1 MEEQMNKE
9 RILVVD
15 DEPSILRLMNIIL
28 SSEGYDVDTASD
40 GIQAI
45 EKAGGCDVVFLDIFM
60 PGMNGLEALRRIREI
75 PHPPEVVMMTG
86 ITDQG
91 SLRTAFIEGG
101 AFDYLIKPLKA
112 QEVISV
118 AQEAIFKRN
127 ISSYRHEIRDILDKG
142 LERLES
148 GYEQRT
154 RKLRESQLN
163 YRMLMENLPEG
174 LLVVQGGTVRFANK
188 RAQIWRGEGEEIA
201 GRPFSDLVQEDGG
214 RLMEEMERDPLQG
227 GGTRD
232 PFTFRFLRSTGVS
245 FWAEATLVP
254 IEWEERP
261 ALLVVIED
269 ISARK
274 EAEDLFRMVTEHSK
288 VGIFIEQDKRF
299 QFVNPEFASYVDMRM
314 EELKHKDPLDLVHP
328 EDRETVRSNSI
339 AMLKGQRKAPTA
351 FRAITG
357 KGRLHWMLQS
367 VVPVRFRGRRAV
379 LGSLVDIEEQ
389 KRSEE
394 LLQKMHS
401 ELEQLVSSISSLIVC
416 ITPED
421 VITRA
426 NDAAA
431 ELLGLSKKELLG
443 SRIGECNVRWDV
455 QRVLEGLERCR
466 KTRAIVRLDDLR
478 FVRPNGKEGLM
489 GLTLHPAP
497 AAEGGSIIILGADIT
512 EKKAMETQLMQALKL
527 ESIGQLAAGIAHE
540 INTPIQYVGDNLHF
554 LDSAFSDLTGLLEK
568 YQDLASAVSSLQS
581 GQIPHEVS
589 AALEGVERA
598 HSQVDLAF
606 LKGEIPPAIKQA
618 LEGVERVAK
627 IVASMKMLSHPGLKE
642 RSPFDIKEAIES
654 AVTVC
659 RNEWKYVAELST
671 VFDPE
676 LKVING
682 FPGEFNQVILN
693 LLVNAAHAIGSV
705 VKQGEK
711 GRITVTTKKDG
722 EWAEISVA
730 DTGCGIPENIRTR
743 IFDPFF
749 TTKDVGK
756 GTGQGLA
763 IAHSVITEKHGG
775 RIWFESETG
784 KGTTFRIRI
793 PINPPEKGS

>member
-1 MEEQMNKE
+1 MSKE
-9 RILVVD
+9 RVLVVD
-15 DEPSILRLMNIIL
+15 DEPSILRLLNIIL
-28 SSEGYDVDTASD
+28 GSEGYEVETASD
-40 GIQAI
+40 GIQAM
-45 EKAGGCDVVFLDIFM
+45 EKAGGCDVVFLDINM
-60 PGMNGLEALRRIREI
+60 PSMNGLEALGRIRKM
-75 PHPPEVVMMTG
+75 PNPPEVVMMTG
-86 ITDQG
+86 IADQG
-91 SLRTAFIEGG
+91 SLREAFMEGG
-101 AFDYLIKPLKA
+101 AFDYLIKPLNA
-112 QEVISV
+112 EEVLAV
-118 AQEAIFKRN
+118 TREALFKRN
-127 ISSYRHEIRDILDKG
+127 ISYYRHEIRALLDKG

-148 GYEQRT
+148 GYEERT

-163 YRMLMENLPEG
+163 YRNLIDNFPEG
-174 LLVVQGGTVRFANK
+174 LLVVQGRTVRFANK
-188 RAQIWRGEGEEIA
+188 KVRLWRGEGEEIS
-201 GRPFSDLVQEDGG
+201 GRPVSDLVQEDGG
-214 RLMEEMERDPLQG
+214 RSLSEELQRDSLEG
-227 GGTRD
+227 GRTRG
-232 PFTFRFLRSTGVS
+232 PFIFRFLGSMGAS
-245 FWAEATLVP
+245 FWAEAVLVP
-254 IEWEERP
+254 IEWEEIP
-261 ALLVVIED
+261 ALLVVIKD
-269 ISARK
+269 ISAQK
-274 EAEDLFRMVTEHSK
+274 EAQDLFRMVTEHSK
-288 VGIFIEQDKRF
+288 VGIFIEQDSCF
-299 QFVNPEFASYVDMRM
+299 QFVNPEFAAYVDMDM
-314 EELKHKDPLDLVHP
+314 DELRKKNPLDLVHP
-328 EDRETVRSNSI
+328 QDRETVRSNSI
-339 AMLKGQRKAPTA
+339 AMLKGHRKAPTA
-351 FRAITG
+351 FRALTG
-357 KGRLHWMLQS
+357 KGKSHWMLQS
-367 VVPVRFRGRRAV
+367 VVPILYRGRRAV

-389 KRSEE
+389 KRAEQ

-401 ELEQLVSSISSLIVC
+401 ELEQLVSSISSIIICLSA
-416 ITPED
+416 ED
-421 VITRA
+421 VVARA

-431 ELLGLSKKELLG
+431 DLLGLSKKELLG
-443 SRIGECNVRWDV
+443 RRVGECEIRWDV
-455 QRVLEGLERCR
+455 RRVLEGLERCR
-466 KTRAIVRLDDLR
+466 RTRAIVRLDDLR
-478 FVRPNGKEGLM
+478 FVRPNGKDGLL
-489 GLTLHPAP
+489 GLTLHPSAP
-497 AAEGGSIIILGADIT
+497 AAEDGSIIILGADIT

-554 LDSAFSDLTGLLEK
+554 LEAAFSDLTVLMERH
-568 YQDLASAVSSLQS
+568 QELAAAVASLPS
-581 GQIPHEVS
+581 GEVPRHVS
-589 AALEGVERA
+589 AALEEVERA

-642 RSPFDIKEAIES
+642 RSPFDIQEAIES
-654 AVTVC
+654 AATVC

-676 LKVING
+676 LKTIHG

-693 LLVNAAHAIGSV
+693 LIVNAAHAIGSA

-722 EWAEISVA
+722 DWAEISVA